1 MKVTFDT
8 NIFISRKVQ
17 LFNLPS
23 GYYLSAIV
31 LQELVAGAPDE
42 ATVKHLAAWR
52 TGYEKQNRVLVPL
65 LEDWWQVGRILNS
78 LQRGRR
84 SPVTGEIPK
93 ISVDERLRITNDVLL
108 ARTAKREGV
117 IIVTDNTGDFDKIRP
132 LCAAKTV
139 TGEDYFG
146 TPPD

>member
-1 MKVTFDT
+1 VKVTFDA

-17 LFNLPS
+17 LDKLP
-23 GYYLSAIV
+23 GGFYLSAVV
-31 LQELVAGAPDE
+31 LQELVTGAADE
-42 ATVKHLAAWR
+42 AAIKRLDVMRTVF
-52 TGYEKQNRVLVPL
+52 EKQNRVLVPL

-84 SPVTGEIPK
+84 SPVTGNIPK

-108 ARTAKREGV
+108 ARTARSEGV
-117 IIVTDNTGDFDKIRP
+117 IIVTDNTGDFEKIRP

-139 TGEDYFG
+139 SGEDYFG